1 MNVGGSNNSKFI
13 DIKRA
18 RPLKAEP
25 GLPVDAAKSESSRA
39 YIEDISRDS
48 SEFSRAKVISASK
61 IVDELES
68 THRLDKAHFIDY
80 LNAAT
85 DPAVEKRLINEFL
98 KPVFKYASNSGRK
111 LHDIK
116 TMMREAILEHIDI
129 PNLRLKEKVRFRQEP
144 SASPVRTEQLAMAA

>member
-1 MNVGGSNNSKFI
+1 MNVGGKMDRFAEI
-13 DIKRA
+13 RFA
-18 RPLKAEP
+18 RPKNGGEP
-25 GLPVDAAKSESSRA
+25 GIPVDEAKPQSSRA
-39 YIEDISRDS
+39 SIEDISRDS
-48 SEFSRAKVISASK
+48 SEFSPAKVISASK

-129 PNLRLKEKVRFRQEP
+129 PNLRLNDKVRLRQELLV
-144 SASPVRTEQLAMAA
+144 SPIRREELALVA